1 MRACWNG
8 KADSSV
14 GANTEGEMQ
23 RDLVTHQAFPA
34 SERERASIRALKN
47 WLLSAPADSP
57 FDDQIVRLRIAAAI
71 AAISSSALEQRTTK
85 D

>member
-1 MRACWNG
+1 
-8 KADSSV
+8 
-14 GANTEGEMQ
+14 MQ
-23 RDLVTHQAFPA
+23 RDIVTHQAFPA

-47 WLLSAPADSP
+47 WLLAAPADSP

-71 AAISSSALEQRTTK
+71 ASISADALEAKTPR